1 MALAP
6 ACLILLMVGAE
17 KLVEGCGG
25 GGGGGGGGGAP
36 MAVAENG
43 RWLKVAWGPWEK
55 ELEEEE
61 KALAALESQ
70 FLGLLLLL
78 LEEEEEEA

>member
-17 KLVEGCGG
+17 KLEE
-25 GGGGGGGGGAP
+25 GGGAAAAAAA
-36 MAVAENG
+36 MGAAAAAAVECG

-55 ELEEEE
+55 ELEELEEE
-61 KALAALESQ
+61 KALAAAMGSQ
-70 FLGLLLLL
+70 CLGLLLLL
-78 LEEEEEEA
+78 EVGA